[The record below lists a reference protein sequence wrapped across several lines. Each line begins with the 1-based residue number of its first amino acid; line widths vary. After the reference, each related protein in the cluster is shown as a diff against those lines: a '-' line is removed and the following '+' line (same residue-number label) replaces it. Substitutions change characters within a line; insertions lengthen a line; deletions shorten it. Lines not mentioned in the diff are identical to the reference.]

1 MEWYGE
7 PEERDAFLLLTR
19 VAVEHIA
26 ATAFHLKRQCADA
39 GAQASASAC
48 ACDRTSAR
56 IRVCVWA
63 SASACALAPLALVPV
78 LVLPLPL
85 ELAPLVL
92 VLGLVFPLL
101 LEFAPPN
108 VLVLVLGYPPPLQLA
123 PDLLV
128 LVLGFPLPLVS
139 NMLVLAPRA
148 RSSSCTLFRAALIS
162 RSAFSCQPCEEQ
174 NYHQPLVVVAAEP
187 TQSIYFPTFAQHP
200 QGRSSGWLSYAGT
213 DGARGD
219 V

>member
-1 MEWYGE
+1 
-7 PEERDAFLLLTR
+7 
-19 VAVEHIA
+19 
-26 ATAFHLKRQCADA
+26 
-39 GAQASASAC
+39 
-48 ACDRTSAR
+48 
-56 IRVCVWA
+56 
-63 SASACALAPLALVPV
+63 V

-139 NMLVLAPRA
+139 NMLVLVLVLPLVLAPRA

-200 QGRSSGWLSYAGT
+200 QGRSSGWLSYAGI
-213 DGARGD
+213 DGARSD